1 MDDHF
6 DICRVF
12 EINKFDIVWL
22 TCKQKITFNNPNLD
36 LVNINDYK
44 KKIAQILS
52 ICSQNIEGERNSDIN
67 QGP

>member
-12 EINKFDIVWL
+12 EINKFDIVRL

-44 KKIAQILS
+44 KKLLKFCQFVLKILRGNE
-52 ICSQNIEGERNSDIN
+52 ILI
-67 QGP
+67 